1 MTITKSALTACPKH
15 NDPLKVYCE
24 TCRQVICRDCTI
36 SKEHKT
42 HNFELIS
49 ECYPK
54 HRQQIEASL
63 DQVKHK
69 MADLNTAVTHLDTTD
84 RKVIEKGEQLQ
95 EQINTH
101 AQQIIDQVQRSR
113 QHLSQQLHNIVKQKT
128 QLLAAQ
134 RQQAQRLHTQLNTCH
149 EMIEHSLKE
158 WTEQQIL
165 TEKHTM
171 INEMNTATQHVD
183 PTVFQPI
190 ENNEIKFTKKDTIE
204 KEIGLIT
211 STTYGKATLEVLPCL
226 AKRQSIATLT
236 LQSQDGSPFSLPPS
250 LISSTL
256 SSPGNT
262 HSDITQTRQAG
273 KYNITFTPST
283 LQDQLIVQV
292 GGVDIPDSPFTLPTP
307 EMRGKPVN
315 TITGLNRPH
324 GIAVSNNGD
333 IVVAEWGA
341 HCITTL
347 NKAGKKVRSFGTKGA
362 KEGQFIY
369 PHGVAI
375 TNDGHILVTDNFR
388 LQKLTTDGV
397 CVKSVGSSESGSGR
411 LQFNTPAGIA
421 VHPTTRQIFV
431 ADGGN
436 NRIQVFNNDLTFSR
450 TIAPTGNK
458 SFNIPFDVAL
468 DIEGYLYVAEYWS
481 HCITKLTTKG
491 QYITRFCSYGS
502 APGQLHCPSSL
513 TINNNLVYVT
523 EEDNNRVSIFDTN
536 GTFIHCFGKE
546 GSEEGEFTVPHGIT
560 TDTFGNLYVGDT
572 YNNRIVVYS
581 TRPLFLNLFTN
592 RGIIVPRPRTA
603 CGRDTVVIVLVSLF
617 VCLFVCLFV
626 S

>member
-1 MTITKSALTACPKH
+1 MTITKSALTVCPKH

-69 MADLNTAVTHLDTTD
+69 MVDLNTAVTRLDATE

-134 RQQAQRLHTQLNTCH
+134 RQQAQRLHTQLNTCQ

-171 INEMNTATQHVD
+171 INEMNTTTQHVD

-190 ENNEIKFTKKDTIE
+190 ENAEMKFMKTDTIE

-211 STTYGKATLEVLPCL
+211 STTYGKATLKLSPCL
-226 AKRQSIATLT
+226 AKELSTATLT

-256 SSPGNT
+256 SSPGDT
-262 HSDITQTRQAG
+262 HSVKCG
-273 KYNITFTPST
+273 T
-283 LQDQLIVQV
+283 LRHAKQ
-292 GGVDIPDSPFTLPTP
+292 
-307 EMRGKPVN
+307 E
-315 TITGLNRPH
+315 
-324 GIAVSNNGD
+324 
-333 IVVAEWGA
+333 
-341 HCITTL
+341 TTTSHL
-347 NKAGKKVRSFGTKGA
+347 L
-362 KEGQFIY
+362 
-369 PHGVAI
+369 H
-375 TNDGHILVTDNFR
+375 L
-388 LQKLTTDGV
+388 
-397 CVKSVGSSESGSGR
+397 
-411 LQFNTPAGIA
+411 
-421 VHPTTRQIFV
+421 
-431 ADGGN
+431 
-436 NRIQVFNNDLTFSR
+436 
-450 TIAPTGNK
+450 
-458 SFNIPFDVAL
+458 L
-468 DIEGYLYVAEYWS
+468 D
-481 HCITKLTTKG
+481 K
-491 QYITRFCSYGS
+491 
-502 APGQLHCPSSL
+502 
-513 TINNNLVYVT
+513 IN
-523 EEDNNRVSIFDTN
+523 
-536 GTFIHCFGKE
+536 
-546 GSEEGEFTVPHGIT
+546 
-560 TDTFGNLYVGDT
+560 
-572 YNNRIVVYS
+572 
-581 TRPLFLNLFTN
+581 
-592 RGIIVPRPRTA
+592 
-603 CGRDTVVIVLVSLF
+603 
-617 VCLFVCLFV
+617 
-626 S
+626 

>member
-1 MTITKSALTACPKH
+1 M
-15 NDPLKVYCE
+15 YCE
-24 TCRQVICRDCTI
+24 TCRQVICRDCTF

-42 HNFELIS
+42 HNLELIS

-69 MADLNTAVTHLDTTD
+69 MTDLNTAVTHLDTTE

-134 RQQAQRLHTQLNTCH
+134 RQQAQRLHTQLNTCQ

-165 TEKHTM
+165 KEKHTM

-190 ENNEIKFTKKDTIE
+190 ENDEMRFTKKDAVE

-211 STTYGKATLEVLPCL
+211 STTYGKATLKLSPCL
-226 AKRQSIATLT
+226 AYKLSTATLT

-256 SSPGNT
+256 SSPGDT
-262 HSDITQTRQAG
+262 HSVKCDIAQTHQAG

-283 LQDQLIVQV
+283 RQDQLIVQV
-292 GGVDIPDSPFTLPTP
+292 GSIDVADSPFTITTP
-307 EMRGKPVN
+307 EMRDKPVN
-315 TITGLNRPH
+315 TITGLNGPM
-324 GIAVSNNGD
+324 GVAVCDNGD
-333 IVVAEWGA
+333 IVVAENGA
-341 HCITTL
+341 HRITIL
-347 NKAGKKVRSFGTKGA
+347 NKAGKKVRSFSTKGA
-362 KEGQFIY
+362 KEGQFTH
-369 PHGVAI
+369 PRGVAI
-375 TNDGHILVTDNFR
+375 TNDEHILVSDDHR
-388 LQKLTTDGV
+388 LQKLTTDGA

-411 LQFNTPAGIA
+411 LQLYTPAGIT
-421 VHPTTRQIFV
+421 VHPTTGQILV

-436 NRIQVFNNDLTFSR
+436 NRIQVFNNDLIFSH
-450 TIAPTGNK
+450 TITPIGNK
-458 SFNIPFDVAL
+458 SFNNPFDVAL
-468 DIEGYLYVAEYWS
+468 DNEGYLYVAEHWS
-481 HCITKLTTKG
+481 HCITKLTSEG
-491 QYITRFCSYGS
+491 QYIKRFGSIGS
-502 APGQLHCPSSL
+502 AHGQLFYPSSL
-513 TINNNLVYVT
+513 TISNNLVYVS
-523 EEDNNRVSIFDTN
+523 ECGNNRVSIFDTN
-536 GTFIHCFGKE
+536 GTFIHYFGKR
-546 GSEEGEFTVPHGIT
+546 GRGKGMFNVPHSIT
-560 TDTFGNLYVGDT
+560 TDIFGNLYVSDT
-572 YNNRIVVYS
+572 YNNRIVVY
-581 TRPLFLNLFTN
+581 
-592 RGIIVPRPRTA
+592 
-603 CGRDTVVIVLVSLF
+603 
-617 VCLFVCLFV
+617 
-626 S
+626 